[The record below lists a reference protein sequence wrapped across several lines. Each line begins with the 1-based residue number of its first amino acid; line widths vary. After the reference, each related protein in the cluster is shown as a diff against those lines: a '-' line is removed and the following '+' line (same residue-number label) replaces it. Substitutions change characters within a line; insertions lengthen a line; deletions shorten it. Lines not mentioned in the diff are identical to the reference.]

1 MPARPTWLARVP
13 HILGSLQAETAP
25 PFLDRPAVEILFG
38 VRRRQAIRLLRRCG
52 GYQVGRA
59 FLVPRASVL
68 LFLAA
73 QRADE
78 ELPEIEAQKRHVADF
93 LGQARQSLSLPRIP
107 LPLAPKLSAI
117 TFAGLPPGI
126 RLTPGRL
133 AIEFE
138 SATEL
143 LEKLFSVS
151 PALVNDFDTV
161 ERAWE
166 RPPHEPIA

>member
-1 MPARPTWLARVP
+1 MPARPTWFARVP

-52 GYQVGRA
+52 GYQVGRT
-59 FLVPRASVL
+59 FLVPRESVL

-73 QRADE
+73 QQADE
-78 ELPEIEAQKRHVADF
+78 ELPEIEAQKQHVADF
-93 LGQARQSLSLPRIP
+93 LGQARQSLSLPRIR
-107 LPLAPKLSAI
+107 LSTPKPSKI

-126 RLTPGRL
+126 HLTPGRL

-143 LEKLFSVS
+143 LEKLFSLS
-151 PALVNDFDTV
+151 QALVNDFAAV

-166 RPPHEPIA
+166 RPPHEPVA